1 MKNAKAK
8 LTRETAAARGW
19 KPVERDSMP
28 AAVATDL
35 LCSLERMTRPEANGY
50 REARVSVWCSD
61 QEPKPR
67 EDKMG
72 RRYSQATLAQLIKW
86 SRRACKRRRGLQ
98 HKYVLA
104 VALPE
109 ETPVQ
114 ALTKNRLVAALDFAA
129 GLVDQ
134 VIDGTQDEI
143 VGRFTNMPGDKVII
157 TEE

>member
-67 EDKMG
+67 ELKLA
-72 RRYSQATLAQLIKW
+72 RKFARASLAQLDKW
-86 SRRACKRRRGLQ
+86 SRRAAKRRRGLQ
-98 HKYVLA
+98 YKYA
-104 VALPE
+104 IAIALPE
-109 ETPVQ
+109 ETASQ
-114 ALTKNRLVAALDFAA
+114 SLTKNRLVSALDFAA
-129 GLVDQ
+129 GLIDQ
-134 VIDGTQDEI
+134 ATDCLD
-143 VGRFTNMPGDKVII
+143 
-157 TEE
+157 TELKIREPK